1 MFSFWSIVVS
11 WPIRLVCR
19 MVTVLMVASLAMS
32 NSESCA
38 SVFETQVDHTLVG
51 HVMNTSTVANK
62 FECHQKCIGNNN
74 CKSFNVHPGV
84 DITKRVCDLNNKT
97 REMKPGDYIKK
108 KGSSYYGHIKV

>member
-1 MFSFWSIVVS
+1 M
-11 WPIRLVCR
+11 RL
-19 MVTVLMVASLAMS
+19 S
-32 NSESCA
+32 
-38 SVFETQVDHTLVG
+38 DHTLVG

-108 KGSSYYGHIKV
+108 KGSSYFGHIKVSSVLRKRSAILFSKYLKKAC

>member
-1 MFSFWSIVVS
+1 MISSTVLIYSGVILRFL
-11 WPIRLVCR
+11 IRL
-19 MVTVLMVASLAMS
+19 S
-32 NSESCA
+32 
-38 SVFETQVDHTLVG
+38 DHTLVG

-97 REMKPGDYIKK
+97 REMKPGNYIRKN
-108 KGSSYYGHIKV
+108 GSSYFGHIEVSSVLRKRNVVLFSKVFKES